1 MYMRNNKNY
10 IQMMRGKIAEF
21 DQYEVWSILLHQ
33 HELGINTL
41 KIQKTIEGK
50 FICCVDDL
58 SSETYK
64 KHERS
69 QI

>member
-10 IQMMRGKIAEF
+10 IQMMRGKIVEF

-33 HELGINTL
+33 HELDINTL
-41 KIQKTIEGK
+41 KIQKTTEGK

-58 SSETYK
+58 SSDAYK
-64 KHERS
+64 KYERS

>member
-1 MYMRNNKNY
+1 MYMRNNKSY
-10 IQMMRGKIAEF
+10 IQMMEGKIVEF

-50 FICCVDDL
+50 FVCCVDEL
-58 SSETYK
+58 SCEMYK
-64 KHERS
+64 RGEG
-69 QI
+69 